1 MIYKTDIKRLGTDQV
16 MSSKENRLHKV
27 IQGTKSFSRNIEILQ
42 LIADAPRPPS
52 LTDILED
59 SDLTR
64 PTLYRVLAALEAELL
79 IVLRPEKRYSLG
91 PRLISLARN
100 ALANNDI
107 RQIARVDLERL
118 GDETGETVH
127 LAIPSGTQMMI
138 IDKMESR
145 EVVRMASVIGMLVP
159 FHTTGVG
166 KAFLVGLK
174 PQKLSDLINRLPME
188 QITSFTTTDPVKLQQ
203 KIVKAQKDGFIIDD
217 QENENGIVCYGAP
230 IVNARGEPVASVSV
244 STPSFRLNKNRSY
257 YIEPLLNCAKAI
269 SDKLNY

>member
-1 MIYKTDIKRLGTDQV
+1 M
-16 MSSKENRLHKV
+16 NKV

-42 LIADAPRPPS
+42 FIADAPRPPS
-52 LTDILED
+52 LTDILEA

-64 PTLYRVLAALEAELL
+64 PTLYRVLSALEAELL
-79 IVLRPEKRYSLG
+79 IVQRPEKRYSLG
-91 PRLISLARN
+91 TRLISLARN

-107 RQIARVDLERL
+107 RQIARADLERL
-118 GDETGETVH
+118 GDDTGETVH

-174 PQKLSDLINRLPME
+174 SQKLSDLINRLPLE
-188 QITSFTTTDPVKLQQ
+188 QITSFTTTDPDKLLK
-203 KIVKAQKDGFIIDD
+203 KIVGAQKDGYIIDD

-230 IVNARGEPVASVSV
+230 ILNARGEPVAGVSV
-244 STPSFRLNKNRSY
+244 STPSFRLKKNSKH
-257 YIEPLLNCAKAI
+257 YIEPLLACAKAI
-269 SDKLNY
+269 SDKLSF

>member
-1 MIYKTDIKRLGTDQV
+1 L
-16 MSSKENRLHKV
+16 NKV
-27 IQGTKSFSRNIEILQ
+27 IQGAKSFSRNIEILQ
-42 LIADAPRPPS
+42 FIADAPRPPS
-52 LTDILED
+52 LTDILEA

-64 PTLYRVLAALEAELL
+64 PTLYRVLSALEAELL
-79 IVLRPEKRYSLG
+79 IVQRPEKRYSLG
-91 PRLISLARN
+91 TRLISLARN

-138 IDKMESR
+138 IDKIESR
-145 EVVRMASVIGMLVP
+145 EAVRMASIVGVLVP

-166 KAFLVGLK
+166 KAFLAGLK

-188 QITSFTTTDPVKLQQ
+188 QVTSFTTTDPDKLRQ
-203 KIVKAQKDGFIIDD
+203 KIATAQKDGFVVDD

-230 IVNARGEPVASVSV
+230 ILNARGEPVASVSV
-244 STPSFRLNKNRSY
+244 STPSFRLNETRTY
-257 YIEPLLNCAKAI
+257 YIDPLLICAKAI
-269 SDKLNY
+269 SDKLGY

>member
-1 MIYKTDIKRLGTDQV
+1 VGAKDKLL
-16 MSSKENRLHKV
+16 NKV

-42 LIADAPRPPS
+42 LIADAPRPPT
-52 LTDILED
+52 LTNILD
-59 SDLTR
+59 ASGLTR

-79 IVLRPEKRYSLG
+79 IVIRPEKRYSLG

-107 RQIARVDLERL
+107 RQIAREDLERL

-127 LAIPSGTQMMI
+127 LAIPSGNQMVI
-138 IDKMESR
+138 IDKIESR

-174 PQKLSDLINRLPME
+174 AQKMSDLINRLPME
-188 QITSFTTTDPVKLQQ
+188 KITSFTTTDPEKLQQ
-203 KIVKAQKDGFIIDD
+203 KIINAQKEGFIHDD
-217 QENENGIVCYGAP
+217 QENEKGIVCYGAP
-230 IVNARGEPVASVSV
+230 IFDATGEPVAGVSV
-244 STPSFRLNKNRSY
+244 STPSFRLDENSAHY
-257 YIEPLLNCAKAI
+257 TQPLMTCAKAI
-269 SDKLNY
+269 SDKLSH

>member
-1 MIYKTDIKRLGTDQV
+1 M
-16 MSSKENRLHKV
+16 NKV
-27 IQGTKSFSRNIEILQ
+27 IQGTKSFSRNIDVLQ

-52 LTDILED
+52 LTDIID
-59 SDLTR
+59 SSELTR

-79 IVLRPEKRYSLG
+79 VVQLPDKRYSLG
-91 PRLISLARN
+91 PRLISLAKN

-107 RQIARVDLERL
+107 RQIARTDLERL
-118 GDETGETVH
+118 GDKTGETVH

-138 IDKMESR
+138 MDKIESR

-174 PQKLSDLINRLPME
+174 PQKLADLINRLPLE
-188 QITSFTTTDPVKLQQ
+188 QITSFTTTDPDRLQE
-203 KIVKAQKDGFIIDD
+203 KIVNAQKDGFIIDD

-230 IVNARGEPVASVSV
+230 ILNTHGDPVAGVSV
-244 STPSFRLNKNRSY
+244 STPSFRLNKDRAY
-257 YIEPLLNCAKAI
+257 YIEPLLTCAKEI
-269 SDKLNY
+269 SNKLSY